1 MTTSL
6 LSSLKVIARPNI
18 EQKPP
23 VLRKR
28 LKLIDKL
35 EQQKEMAV
43 CMLEN
48 RRFEAFRE
56 KRVKDPETGDVSVQR
71 RPTTVRPWYYDSENH
86 YYLEVKVHNRPI
98 ELQKD
103 KHAIDV
109 GDKGKLPDVI
119 DTIIKAVEHGEL
131 DTFLLQP
138 AIPQKPKSSAIKGN

>member
-6 LSSLKVIARPNI
+6 LSSLKVIGRPNI

-28 LKLIDKL
+28 LKLLDKL

-56 KRVKDPETGDVSVQR
+56 KRVKDPETGDVSFQR
-71 RPTTVRPWYYDSENH
+71 RPTTIRPWYYDSNGH
-86 YYLEVKVHNRPI
+86 YYLEVKVQNKPV
-98 ELQKD
+98 ELQKG
-103 KHAIDV
+103 KPAIDV
-109 GDKGKLPDVI
+109 GDKEQLPNVI
-119 DTIIKAVEHGEL
+119 DTVIKAVEHGEL
-131 DTFLLQP
+131 DNFLLPP
-138 AIPQKPKSSAIKGN
+138 AAQKTK